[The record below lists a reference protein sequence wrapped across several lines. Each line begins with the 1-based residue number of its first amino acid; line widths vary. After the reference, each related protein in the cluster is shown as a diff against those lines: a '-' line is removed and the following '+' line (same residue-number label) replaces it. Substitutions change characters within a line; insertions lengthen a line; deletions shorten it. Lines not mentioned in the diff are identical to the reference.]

1 MRTPAGLLHLQR
13 AAGNRAVQRWV
24 GTGISDYTEVTDTAQ
39 YRLNASIPVARD
51 AGDDPGAADPG
62 AADPGAA
69 QDDAAAADGA
79 PDVVSIGPEDATE
92 DVEPMMAEADKV
104 AGQLGYTTSVSQ
116 EQGDPTD
123 KTEFGF
129 TWGYHIKVA
138 DGGKIHYDK
147 PSSTWQVSVTYD
159 NPVKFRVYTSAGPRN
174 QKDIQG
180 PNDPQIN
187 RGNFP
192 TVAADLTPGADGR
205 PPRNQFWSRD
215 LTIVHE
221 QFHVVDGQ
229 GLCRQAVSSEQAQL
243 NQQQATS
250 MDDVQA
256 LLRPIPGRII
266 KAREAG
272 MKNGGEDRAYAA
284 GKAGYQTRAD
294 AIRANG
300 RANKYT
306 MADGGEPG
314 DAVASSD
321 TSEPG
326 EATADRSETASA

>member
-1 MRTPAGLLHLQR
+1 MRDPAGLLRLQR

-24 GTGISDYTEVTDTAQ
+24 GSGSSDFTEVTDTAQ

-51 AGDDPGAADPG
+51 AADDPGAGDP
-62 AADPGAA
+62 AAA
-69 QDDAAAADGA
+69 QDNAAQDNAAVLDSVPDA
-79 PDVVSIGPEDATE
+79 VSIGPGDATE

-123 KTEFGF
+123 PTEFGF

-159 NPVKFRVYTSAGPRN
+159 NPVKFRVYTSAGPRG
-174 QKDIQG
+174 QIDIES
-180 PNDPQIN
+180 PNDAQIN
-187 RGNFP
+187 KGNFP
-192 TVAADLTPGADGR
+192 QVAADLTPGADGR
-205 PPRNQFWSRD
+205 PPRSHFWSRD
-215 LTIVHE
+215 LTISHE

-229 GLCRQAVSSEQAQL
+229 GLCRQAVTSEQAQL
-243 NQQQATS
+243 NQQQANS
-250 MDDVQA
+250 MDEVKA
-256 LLRPIPGRII
+256 LLNPIPGRII

-284 GKAGYQTRAD
+284 GKAAYQTRAD
-294 AIRANG
+294 TIRANG
-300 RANKYT
+300 KANKYA

-314 DAVASSD
+314 NAVASSD
-321 TSEPG
+321 TAESG
-326 EATADRSETASA
+326 DATTDQSETAPA